1 MEQCGL
7 KMTFSFY
14 PHVICFLR
22 ALPPLAAGQ
31 GWSLCDYRGTTFDIE
46 LPSFGV
52 GEPRSGSSQ
61 IIRERDFSPRYL
73 RLFSIYSALFFI
85 N

>member
-1 MEQCGL
+1 MRLQRGL
-7 KMTFSFY
+7 M
-14 PHVICFLR
+14 
-22 ALPPLAAGQ
+22 
-31 GWSLCDYRGTTFDIE
+31 TTFDIE
-46 LPSFGV
+46 LPSFGG